1 MIPNMQH
8 KQLTAWDIFFWFF
21 VVLGVCL
28 LVRSFL
34 LDVKPISDLENTK
47 NIKTNFEL
55 LAVILGILAAGCTA
69 IFFSFTYKDAGDKEH
84 ELVQIISWSIIIAFS
99 LLIFLCIYC
108 LQKIGAFDHMDNWA
122 RFIVFMAT
130 FLMLYGLIL
139 IERWDAT
146 LLTRK
151 SKKCIFCNCWISSQ
165 ATRCPKCTSDLSQS
179 IK

>member
-1 MIPNMQH
+1 VQH
-8 KQLTAWDIFFWFF
+8 RQLTAWDIFFCFF
-21 VVLGVCL
+21 IVLGVYL
-28 LVRSFL
+28 LARSFL
-34 LDVKPISDLENTK
+34 IDVKPILYSENMK
-47 NIKTNFEL
+47 NIKDNFEL
-55 LAVILGILAAGCTA
+55 LALILGILAAGCTA

-84 ELVQIISWSIIIAFS
+84 ELVQIMAWSLIIAFS
-99 LLIFLCIYC
+99 LLVFLCIYC
-108 LQKIGAFDHMDNWA
+108 LQKIGAFDHMDKWA

-151 SKKCIFCNCWISSQ
+151 SKECPFCNCWISTQ